1 MAPVTITGHQ
11 AVRQALRDVATWSS
25 DLQGDADVR
34 DYRQI
39 PLEVDP
45 PDHHRYRT
53 ALSPYFVRPRIDG
66 LVPHFERHAH
76 EILGSFEAAG
86 GGDVVS
92 SVALPYVVRC
102 LGDIY
107 CRPQDVDE
115 WMSWG
120 PDVWQAEGEG
130 RSGTCLHEYLDRVFA
145 EDLGSDDYWS
155 FLRALRIDD
164 RPLTR
169 EQFVGIGS
177 VSLAG
182 GRDTV
187 VKLISGAIW
196 HLIVHPADRVRL
208 QDGEVTVRQ
217 AIQELLRYLSPL
229 PAMSRVPPDQQP
241 LPDQERDPDAFTRI
255 SFVSANYDDEVF
267 PDPEVVQLGR
277 PRIPHLAFGFGPHTC
292 IGNSIAEIETEVI
305 LSAALPSLERWESA
319 AEPVVAWAT
328 VGGHRFPE
336 RIEELQIR
344 IGG

>member
-1 MAPVTITGHQ
+1 MRHGCASLVIVSPWPSYSAVPSKPGQRFSCIARQAGTSPFTTCREDIASGMRDAWLLSGERTKAPVVGRASYRFPMGPVTITGHQ

-66 LVPHFERHAH
+66 LVPHFEHHAR

-120 PDVWQAEGEG
+120 PDVWQADGEG
-130 RSGTCLHEYLDRVFA
+130 RLGTCPRASLTWPS
-145 EDLGSDDYWS
+145 GSA
-155 FLRALRIDD
+155 R
-164 RPLTR
+164 T
-169 EQFVGIGS
+169 
-177 VSLAG
+177 
-182 GRDTV
+182 
-187 VKLISGAIW
+187 
-196 HLIVHPADRVRL
+196 PASATASPRS
-208 QDGEVTVRQ
+208 RQ
-217 AIQELLRYLSPL
+217 R
-229 PAMSRVPPDQQP
+229 
-241 LPDQERDPDAFTRI
+241 
-255 SFVSANYDDEVF
+255 
-267 PDPEVVQLGR
+267 
-277 PRIPHLAFGFGPHTC
+277 
-292 IGNSIAEIETEVI
+292 
-305 LSAALPSLERWESA
+305 
-319 AEPVVAWAT
+319 
-328 VGGHRFPE
+328 
-336 RIEELQIR
+336 
-344 IGG
+344 